1 MAPACPL
8 ALQKERFAMHT
19 LPATDIELAA
29 WLRLSLAPGL
39 KPAALRLMLSAF
51 GLPAAI
57 LTQSPQALAGVAGE
71 AAARAVLAPAG
82 PDFDAHLDAVIAWRE
97 LPGNQVV
104 TLDDPAYPP
113 ALLTMPD
120 PPPLLYIKGRLD
132 LLHTRAVALIG
143 SRSATPQGV
152 EDAARFARELS
163 AAGVTI
169 VSGLALGIDGAA
181 HRGGLEGIGSTVA
194 VIGTGADLVYPA
206 AHHALARQIAVQGA
220 ILSEWPLGTP
230 ARAANFPQRN
240 RLIAGLVS
248 GVVIVEAAM
257 RSGSLITARL
267 ANEMGRD
274 IFALPGSIHAPLS
287 RGCHRI
293 IKQGAKLVETPEEV
307 LEELGFARRPAV
319 RAASASKQT
328 VLWDDVDSCNAPVV
342 GASAM
347 VQLALATAA
356 EADRSEPATAHTAG
370 AVCADPAT
378 ARTSSFAA
386 PRPTATPIAA
396 GTSLEPPPAA
406 VKQATATAHFA
417 TSQPPAPP
425 LNPVSDDA
433 QRLLAALGHSPT
445 TLEILATRTEMEG
458 SALQTTLLQLELAGQ
473 VTLPPGGRFMRAS
486 HDRPRIDQG

>member
-1 MAPACPL
+1 
-8 ALQKERFAMHT
+8 MHS
-19 LPATDIELAA
+19 LPATDFEIAA

-39 KPAALRLMLSAF
+39 KPAALRLLLTAF
-51 GLPAAI
+51 GLPEAI
-57 LTQSPQALAGVAGE
+57 FDETPAALAVVAGE
-71 AAARAVLAPAG
+71 AAARAALAPAG
-82 PDFDAHLDAVIAWRE
+82 PEFDTQLDAVLAWRE

-104 TLDDPAYPP
+104 MLDDPAYPP

-132 LLHTRAVALIG
+132 LLHTRAVALVG

-152 EDAARFARELS
+152 EDAERFARALS

-181 HRGGLEGIGSTVA
+181 HRGALEGVGGTVA
-194 VIGTGADLVYPA
+194 VIGTGADLVYPS
-206 AHHALARQIAVQGA
+206 AHHALARQIAVKGV

-293 IKQGAKLVETPEEV
+293 IKQGAKLVETPDEI
-307 LEELGFARRPAV
+307 LEELGFTQRPAAKAGS
-319 RAASASKQT
+319 AASLHA
-328 VLWDDVDSCNAPVV
+328 LFGD
-342 GASAM
+342 GAEQPGAIPRAGAT
-347 VQLALATAA
+347 LAAEHAATREDAAHAATRATASSARPPSA
-356 EADRSEPATAHTAG
+356 EA
-370 AVCADPAT
+370 
-378 ARTSSFAA
+378 
-386 PRPTATPIAA
+386 
-396 GTSLEPPPAA
+396 
-406 VKQATATAHFA
+406 Q
-417 TSQPPAPP
+417 Q
-425 LNPVSDDA
+425 
-433 QRLLAALGHSPT
+433 LLAALGHSPT
-445 TLEILATRTEMEG
+445 TLEILAARTEMEDT
-458 SALQTTLLQLELAGQ
+458 ALQTTLLQLELAGQ
-473 VTLPPGGRFMRAS
+473 VTMLPGGRFMRAS
-486 HDRPRIDQG
+486 HDRPRLDQG